1 MDDLTT
7 YAFLTASF
15 FFVALAV
22 GLLVRYR
29 QASQNLNTSTDIGR
43 DLWLSLEQRLKKQ
56 DERILD
62 MMGRLEVIQSRVLS
76 APASQVPVPPVP
88 VAVPVVASD
97 LPPSVPVSS
106 PGPVDEH
113 PITQQ
118 VQSQPSQESQASQV
132 QVSLGHTSELKLDET
147 QLAAIRLLADSP
159 KNTRQLTDFLKKSRE
174 HTARIMKSLF
184 EAGLVSR
191 DASTKPFVYQLTET
205 GRRELPPPA
214 P

>member
-29 QASQNLNTSTDIGR
+29 QVSQNLNASTDLGR
-43 DLWLSLEQRLKKQ
+43 DLWFSLEQRLKKQ

-62 MMGRLEVIQSRVLS
+62 MMGRLEVIQSRILS
-76 APASQVPVPPVP
+76 APASQAPVPPVP
-88 VAVPVVASD
+88 VAAPVIASD
-97 LPPSVPVSS
+97 LSPPVPASS
-106 PGPVDEH
+106 LGPVDDH
-113 PITQQ
+113 PITQHP
-118 VQSQPSQESQASQV
+118 QSQPSQESQPSQV
-132 QVSLGHTSELKLDET
+132 QVLLAQPSGLKLDET
-147 QLAAIRLLADSP
+147 QLAAIKLLADSP

-191 DASTKPFVYQLTET
+191 DASTKPFVYQLTEA
-205 GRRELPPPA
+205 GKRALPPQA